1 MNVSEYILA
10 FKKYIGA
17 MIVPKYPEI
26 YEFEVVRGP
35 KKEWNFNRK
44 DWDPTVEITFYVDG
58 TEHEFEQELRDDM
71 DSMKVFFDT
80 YGKIV
85 VIFRV
90 VTEDGEIGRWFV

>member
-1 MNVSEYILA
+1 MKITIYPTVSPVA
-10 FKKYIGA
+10 C
-17 MIVPKYPEI
+17 
-26 YEFEVVRGP
+26 GP
-35 KKEWNFNRK
+35 SLRNLTPFLLDSKGNFVKKEWNFNRK

-71 DSMKVFFDT
+71 DSMKLFFDT
-80 YGKIV
+80 YGKMV

>member
-1 MNVSEYILA
+1 MNLTEYISA
-10 FKKYIGA
+10 FKKFIETVV
-17 MIVPKYPEI
+17 VPKYPEI

-35 KKEWNFNRK
+35 KKEWNFNKK
-44 DWDPTVEITFYVDG
+44 DWDPTIEITFYVDG

-80 YGKIV
+80 YGKMV

-90 VTEDGEIGRWFV
+90 VTEDGEIGRSFV